1 MANCSQGS
9 VALEVKEWNAEKENG
24 TVTINLDEE
33 ISNELEPVE
42 ESKIIKD
49 EIIEE
54 SSPPQPIPVVRF

>member
-1 MANCSQGS
+1 LANCSQGS